1 MTKMLLRFPVDGS
14 KGRTAMGGCGRS
26 VSRVAAAASRALK
39 FPRLPRPLS
48 DSWDMWAEPMLED
61 EPQW

>member
-1 MTKMLLRFPVDGS
+1 MTRMLLRFPVDGS

-26 VSRVAAAASRALK
+26 VSRVAAAVSRALK
-39 FPRLPRPLS
+39 LPRLPRPLS
-48 DSWDMWAEPMLED
+48 DNWDIWAEPGFGE